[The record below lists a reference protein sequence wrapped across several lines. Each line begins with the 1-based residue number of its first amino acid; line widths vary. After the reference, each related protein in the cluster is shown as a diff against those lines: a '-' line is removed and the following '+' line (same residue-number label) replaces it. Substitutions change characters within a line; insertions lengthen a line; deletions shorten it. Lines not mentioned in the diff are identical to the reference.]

1 MNRCR
6 IIQRL
11 CAWTFLITTS
21 LAQQNGA
28 PTVTPASGPA
38 PQPTATFQAARM
50 VTVEVVA
57 RDHQGHPIT
66 GLTVADFQVLEQIA
80 PKHDQHPQKIAGFRA
95 VTVTEIAAHD
105 QGKVSLPAGVYT
117 NLVTMDKVPVPPT
130 VLLVDGQKA
139 ELQEAAC
146 QDLLTSTSVLVV
158 AKAYPGDQSGTV
170 KYFMA
175 IDPTTLTFAP
185 QPDGLRELAL
195 RVGVCTFDKSGK
207 PMQFLQDSVDAKLS
221 DKQFAA
227 I

>member
-11 CAWTFLITTS
+11 CAWAFLITTS
-21 LAQQNGA
+21 SFAQQNGA

-38 PQPTATFQAARM
+38 PQPTATFQAATRM

-57 RDHQGHPIT
+57 RDHQGHPII

-80 PKHDQHPQKIAGFRA
+80 PKHNQHPQKIAVFRA

-130 VLLVDGQKA
+130 LLLVDGLNTDWAWNGQ
-139 ELQEAAC
+139 
-146 QDLLTSTSVLVV
+146 V
-158 AKAYPGDQSGTV
+158 
-170 KYFMA
+170 
-175 IDPTTLTFAP
+175 
-185 QPDGLRELAL
+185 
-195 RVGVCTFDKSGK
+195 
-207 PMQFLQDSVDAKLS
+207 FLGH
-221 DKQFAA
+221 
-227 I
+227 